1 MSNISA
7 VKMNDR
13 EFDHSNAYGSMQD
26 NAAELDT
33 QVAIADGLF
42 FGGIFWM
49 ASASLAAI
57 IWKGRRS

>member
-1 MSNISA
+1 
-7 VKMNDR
+7 MNDR
-13 EFDHSNAYGSMQD
+13 QFDHSNAYVSMQD

-33 QVAIADGLF
+33 QVAIAGGLF

-49 ASASLAAI
+49 ASASLAAN